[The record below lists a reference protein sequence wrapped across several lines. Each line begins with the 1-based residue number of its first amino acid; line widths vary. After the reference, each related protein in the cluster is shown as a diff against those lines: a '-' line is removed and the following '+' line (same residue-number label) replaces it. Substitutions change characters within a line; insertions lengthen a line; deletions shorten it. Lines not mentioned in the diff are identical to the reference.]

1 MTQESLM
8 DAITAMDEEL
18 LGEALD
24 TRSRLLPRAD
34 RRIKP
39 LAVKRLGLAACLAL
53 AILVVPYAKLVFSG
67 SHASGHISE
76 QYFSVASV
84 EQALGRDILLEPLE
98 EALRLTFDSTIQ
110 INPAPNITVSSTHK
124 GGPPSMLKARYNAVE
139 ADNSLDTDDPQTKVE
154 LYILF
159 DRDDL
164 NDSYVGGYEEQGLSK
179 QYGDITVVYS
189 LIQDPLMHGQAKF
202 LYGGD
207 LYVLDVQ
214 STGDRHFLMKYLDI
228 LLGEEALS

>member
-53 AILVVPYAKLVFSG
+53 ALLVVPYAKLVFSG

-98 EALRLTFDSTIQ
+98 EALRLTSDSTLQ

-189 LIQDPLMHGQAKF
+189 LIQDPLMHGQARF

>member
-1 MTQESLM
+1 
-8 DAITAMDEEL
+8 
-18 LGEALD
+18 
-24 TRSRLLPRAD
+24 
-34 RRIKP
+34 
-39 LAVKRLGLAACLAL
+39 
-53 AILVVPYAKLVFSG
+53 
-67 SHASGHISE
+67 
-76 QYFSVASV
+76 
-84 EQALGRDILLEPLE
+84 
-98 EALRLTFDSTIQ
+98 
-110 INPAPNITVSSTHK
+110 
-124 GGPPSMLKARYNAVE
+124 MLKARYSAVE

>member
-1 MTQESLM
+1 MKQEILM
-8 DAITAMDEEL
+8 GAITAMDGDFL
-18 LGEALD
+18 DEALQE
-24 TRSRLLPRAD
+24 RAKLLPRAS
-34 RRIKP
+34 RKIKP
-39 LAVKRLGLAACLAL
+39 LAVKWMGAVACLAL
-53 AILVVPYAKLVFSG
+53 ALLVVPYAKLVFSG

-98 EALRLTFDSTIQ
+98 EALRLTLDPSIL
-110 INPAPNITVSSTHK
+110 INPVPNITVSYTHK
-124 GGPPSMLKARYNAVE
+124 GGSPSMLKARYEAVE
-139 ADNSLDTDDPQTKVE
+139 ADNSLDTVDPQTRVE

-159 DRDDL
+159 GRDDL
-164 NDSYVGGYEEQGLSK
+164 DNSYIGGYEEQGLST

-228 LLGEEALS
+228 LLEEEGAS

>member
-39 LAVKRLGLAACLAL
+39 LAVKRIGLAACLAL
-53 AILVVPYAKLVFSG
+53 ALLVVPYAKLVFSE

-98 EALRLTFDSTIQ
+98 EALRLTFDSTLQ

>member
-39 LAVKRLGLAACLAL
+39 LAVKRIGLAACLAL
-53 AILVVPYAKLVFSG
+53 ALLVVPYAKLVFSG

-98 EALRLTFDSTIQ
+98 EALRLTSDSTLQ

-159 DRDDL
+159 DHDDL